1 LAGYFDSPIN
11 FIRPRYCIKPEGD
24 RYLDNKIYVTPNFM
38 ATIAIFSLAFLAE
51 AEFILFIYLETIG
64 AGFIVANNMVSGP
77 AL

>member
-1 LAGYFDSPIN
+1 
-11 FIRPRYCIKPEGD
+11 
-24 RYLDNKIYVTPNFM
+24 M